1 VGGTDLYAGG
11 YFTTAGGVNANH
23 IAKWNG
29 SDWSALGSGTGGSY
43 PGVEALAA
51 NGIDLYAGGMF
62 TTAGGVLVN
71 CIAKWNGSTWSALSS
86 GITGGNVPDI
96 YALTASGTDL
106 YAGGNFTTA
115 GGVPAKCIAKWNGSA
130 WSALGSGVGGGDYPY
145 VDALAVSGTDLYA
158 GGSFTNAGGVMTKY
172 VAQWNGNAWSAL
184 GSGINNTVFAM
195 ATDELGHLFV
205 GGAFSLAG
213 TNVSPYIAQAY
224 LGRAPNIFLPP
235 QSQTAGQGTT
245 VDFVVDAVGD
255 PVLTYLW
262 FFNGTNPISWG
273 TNPSLVLT
281 NCQFSQSG
289 AYTVVVTNLFGSTT
303 SSPAMLNVI
312 AIAPT
317 ILSPPMNQMAA
328 LGFTANFSVSANGSL
343 PLSYQWVFNGTN
355 FITDATNAV
364 LHLENVQYSQAGPYA
379 VVVTNAF
386 GAVTSSPAMLD
397 VLLPIVTQC
406 TEGNLRTAMAGG
418 GTVTFTCDGIIT
430 LGNTITIDKDTVLDA
445 SGHQITISGNS
456 AVRVFYVNTNV
467 IFTVINLTIA
477 NGRSDSGAGIF
488 NDGGTVTATNSQ
500 FVGNRAQGAPGAD
513 GSPGQNGQNGYGGA
527 LYNSGVFKAINCTF
541 IWNTVVGGA
550 GGLGWSYVSPYT
562 GGDGGA
568 GDGGAICSF
577 GALAM
582 AACTFASNSACGG
595 AGGVGGSPQRGQPYG
610 LRGGDGGA
618 GGHGNGGTLFNG
630 GSAYMVNDTFALN
643 SGAGGQGGG
652 GGGGGAPGNPDY
664 SGGNG
669 GNGGAGGAGYSAIYD
684 SNGQCYLTNGTLAMN
699 WATAGIGGAGG
710 SGGRVTDP
718 GFPPHPGNPGLSGT
732 NGSAGGGIRTTGGLL
747 DNTLLS
753 ANAPSNCSGIIT
765 DAGHNLS
772 SDSSCAFT
780 GVGSLNNTDAKLGP
794 LADNGGPTLT
804 VALLSGSP
812 AINAG
817 ASAGAPTTDQRG
829 VTRPQ
834 GPGVDIGAF
843 EYQYIP
849 MFSSAEFQTPTS
861 FRLQMSG
868 LLPAQAFKLQ
878 TSTNL
883 LNWSDLTNFVA
894 GSSDV
899 YEFVDCNPGNCKAR
913 FYRLKFSTP

>member
-1 VGGTDLYAGG
+1 MGILLIEPVAWAGGTV
-11 YFTTAGGVNANH
+11 T
-23 IAKWNG
+23 
-29 SDWSALGSGTGGSY
+29 
-43 PGVEALAA
+43 
-51 NGIDLYAGGMF
+51 
-62 TTAGGVLVN
+62 
-71 CIAKWNGSTWSALSS
+71 
-86 GITGGNVPDI
+86 
-96 YALTASGTDL
+96 
-106 YAGGNFTTA
+106 
-115 GGVPAKCIAKWNGSA
+115 
-130 WSALGSGVGGGDYPY
+130 
-145 VDALAVSGTDLYA
+145 
-158 GGSFTNAGGVMTKY
+158 
-172 VAQWNGNAWSAL
+172 
-184 GSGINNTVFAM
+184 
-195 ATDELGHLFV
+195 
-205 GGAFSLAG
+205 
-213 TNVSPYIAQAY
+213 SP
-224 LGRAPNIFLPP
+224 
-235 QSQTAGQGTT
+235 TE
-245 VDFVVDAVGD
+245 
-255 PVLTYLW
+255 
-262 FFNGTNPISWG
+262 
-273 TNPSLVLT
+273 PSLR
-281 NCQFSQSG
+281 
-289 AYTVVVTNLFGSTT
+289 A
-303 SSPAMLNVI
+303 AM
-312 AIAPT
+312 T
-317 ILSPPMNQMAA
+317 
-328 LGFTANFSVSANGSL
+328 
-343 PLSYQWVFNGTN
+343 
-355 FITDATNAV
+355 
-364 LHLENVQYSQAGPYA
+364 
-379 VVVTNAF
+379 
-386 GAVTSSPAMLD
+386 
-397 VLLPIVTQC
+397 
-406 TEGNLRTAMAGG
+406 GG
-418 GTVTFTCDGIIT
+418 GTVTFTFDGTIT
-430 LGNTITIDKDTVLDA
+430 LGNTIISSLNTVLDA
-445 SGHQITISGNS
+445 SGHQITISGSNS
-456 AVRVFYVNTNV
+456 VRVFYVNTNV

-488 NDGGTVTATNSQ
+488 NDGGTVTATNSH

-513 GSPGQNGQNGYGGA
+513 DSPGQNGYGGA
-527 LYNSGVFKAINCTF
+527 VYNSGVLNAINCTF
-541 IWNTVVGGA
+541 IWNSVVGGA
-550 GGLGWSYVSPYT
+550 GGFGLYGPYT
-562 GGDGGA
+562 GGDGGV
-568 GDGGAICSF
+568 GDGGAICNF
-577 GALAM
+577 GALTM
-582 AACTFASNSACGG
+582 VGCTLASNSACGG
-595 AGGVGGSPQRGQPYG
+595 AGGVGGSPNRGQPYG

-747 DNTLLS
+747 ANTLLS
-753 ANAPSNCSGIIT
+753 ASAPSNCSGIIT

-812 AINAG
+812 TINAG